1 MALLRAQHIAKH
13 FGERTLFS
21 GVSFEIAPGDRVGLV
36 GVNGCGKSTLLRILA
51 GEELPDEGDIHRS
64 AECRSTWLKQRQ
76 TDTAGLTLLDATMQE
91 FAPLM
96 DLERQLEDIS
106 ARLEQGADDVLIRR
120 QYRLQEEYQQRGGLT
135 FRSRTRAVL
144 LGLGFSEAD
153 IVKPADVLSG
163 GELRKALLARVL
175 LSEATLLL
183 LDEPT
188 NHLDIRAIE
197 WLEDYLLSYRGAF
210 VVVSHDRYFLDR
222 VTTRTFEMEHA
233 TLAISRGNYSRHLQL
248 KMDAREA
255 AERRYYNQLRE
266 IRRIQGIIEQ
276 QRRWNQARNYVTIAS
291 KEKQLARIRE
301 EMVKPADDPA
311 TIRFSFHAVP
321 PAGND
326 VLIVRALEKR
336 FGERTLFSGLE
347 MHLQRGEHVCLLGA
361 NGCGKTTLLRILTGQ
376 ETPDGGGFQIGANVR
391 IGYYEQ
397 SMRGLSAELTVLE
410 QVGMLF
416 PRMDQQQLRSALGQ
430 FLFRG
435 DDVFKRIGELSGGE
449 LARIQLLKLMLSG
462 CNLLLLDEPTNHLD
476 IPSRE
481 ALERALSA
489 YDGTMLVVTHDRYFV
504 DQIADRILVLTRDG
518 LQEFAGDWT
527 AYSAAL
533 AAEHRQQDTVA
544 EYAPRARQVN
554 DYVHKREQRSAI
566 QHARGALK
574 RAEARVEE
582 QERLLGVCQEKLAS
596 PEIATDYNA
605 AMRVAE
611 EAARLEAEL
620 ESLYAD
626 WQEADQALQA
636 LCCGAEQEET

>member
-36 GVNGCGKSTLLRILA
+36 GVNGCGKSTPLRILA

-64 AECRSTWLKQRQ
+64 AECRITWLKQRQ

-574 RAEARVEE
+574 RVEARVEE

>member
-64 AECRSTWLKQRQ
+64 AECRITWLKQRQ

-326 VLIVRALEKR
+326 VLIVRALKKR

-489 YDGTMLVVTHDRYFV
+489 YDGTMLAVTHDRYFV

-527 AYSAAL
+527 AYSASL
-533 AAEHRQQDTVA
+533 AADSRQRDAVT
-544 EYAPRARQVN
+544 EEAPRARQVN

-582 QERLLGVCQEKLAS
+582 QERLLSACQQKLSS

>member
-36 GVNGCGKSTLLRILA
+36 GVNGCGKSTLLRMLA

-64 AECRSTWLKQRQ
+64 AECRITWLKQRQ

-326 VLIVRALEKR
+326 VLIVRALKKR

-489 YDGTMLVVTHDRYFV
+489 YDGTMLAVTHDRYFV

-527 AYSAAL
+527 AYSASL
-533 AAEHRQQDTVA
+533 AADSRQRDAVT
-544 EYAPRARQVN
+544 EEAPRARQVN

-582 QERLLGVCQEKLAS
+582 QERLLSACQQKLSS

>member
-64 AECRSTWLKQRQ
+64 AECRITWLKQRQ

-326 VLIVRALEKR
+326 VLIVRALKKR

-430 FLFRG
+430 FLLRG

-489 YDGTMLVVTHDRYFV
+489 YDGTMLAVTHDRYFV

-527 AYSAAL
+527 AYSASL
-533 AAEHRQQDTVA
+533 AADSRQRDAVT
-544 EYAPRARQVN
+544 EEAPRARQVN

-582 QERLLGVCQEKLAS
+582 QERLLSACQQKLSS

>member
-64 AECRSTWLKQRQ
+64 AECRITWLKQRQ

-248 KMDAREA
+248 KMGAREA

-336 FGERTLFSGLE
+336 FGERALFSGLE

-527 AYSAAL
+527 AYSASL
-533 AAEHRQQDTVA
+533 AADSRQRDAVT
-544 EYAPRARQVN
+544 EDAPRARQVN

>member
-64 AECRSTWLKQRQ
+64 AECRITWLKQRQ

-397 SMRGLSAELTVLE
+397 SVRGLSAELTVLE

-430 FLFRG
+430 FLLRG

-489 YDGTMLVVTHDRYFV
+489 YDGTMLAVTHDRYFV

-527 AYSAAL
+527 AYSASL
-533 AAEHRQQDTVA
+533 AADSRQRDAVT
-544 EYAPRARQVN
+544 EEAPRARQVN

-582 QERLLGVCQEKLAS
+582 QERLLSACQQKLSS

>member
-21 GVSFEIAPGDRVGLV
+21 GVSLEIAPGDRVGLV

-64 AECRSTWLKQRQ
+64 AECRITWLKQRQ

-197 WLEDYLLSYRGAF
+197 WLEDYLLSYQGAF

-311 TIRFSFHAVP
+311 AIRFSFHAVP

-544 EYAPRARQVN
+544 EDAPRARQVN

>member
-51 GEELPDEGDIHRS
+51 GEELPDAGDIHRS
-64 AECRSTWLKQRQ
+64 AECRITWLKQRQ

-301 EMVKPADDPA
+301 ETVKPADDPA

-430 FLFRG
+430 FLLRG

-489 YDGTMLVVTHDRYFV
+489 YDGTMLAVTHDRYFV

-527 AYSAAL
+527 AYSASL
-533 AAEHRQQDTVA
+533 AADSRQRDAVT
-544 EYAPRARQVN
+544 EDAPRARQVN

-582 QERLLGVCQEKLAS
+582 QERLLSACQQKLSS

>member
-1 MALLRAQHIAKH
+1 MALLLAQHIAKH
-13 FGERTLFS
+13 FGERTLFA

-36 GVNGCGKSTLLRILA
+36 GVNGCGKSTLLSMLA
-51 GEELPDEGDIHRS
+51 GEEQPDEGEIHRS
-64 AECRSTWLKQRQ
+64 SECRMTWLRQRQ
-76 TDTAGLTLLDATMQE
+76 TDTEGLSLLDATMQE

-96 DLERQLEDIS
+96 ELERQLDELS
-106 ARLEQGADDVLIRR
+106 ARLELGADDALIRR
-120 QYRLQEEYQQRGGLT
+120 QCRLQEEYQQRGGLT

-153 IVKPADVLSG
+153 IQKPADVLSG

-175 LSEATLLL
+175 LSEANLLL

-233 TLAISRGNYSRHLQL
+233 TVAVSRGNYSRHLQL

-266 IRRIQGIIEQ
+266 VRRIQGIIEQ

-291 KEKQLARIRE
+291 KEKQLARIRQ

-311 TIRFSFHAVP
+311 SIRFSFRAVE

-326 VLIVRALEKR
+326 VLTVRALEKR
-336 FGERTLFSGLE
+336 FGEHVLFGGLE
-347 MHLQRGEHVCLLGA
+347 MHLLRGEHVCLLGA

-376 ETPDGGGFQIGANVR
+376 ETPDAGGFQVGANVR

-397 SMRGLSAELTVLE
+397 SMRGLSRELTVLE

-416 PRMDQQQLRSALGQ
+416 PRLDQQQLRSALGQ

-504 DQIADRILVLTRDG
+504 NQIADRILVLAREG

-527 AYSAAL
+527 AYSASL
-533 AAEHRQQDTVA
+533 AAGHREQS
-544 EYAPRARQVN
+544 APTAARARETN
-554 DYVHKREQRSAI
+554 DYVQKREQRSAL
-566 QHARGALK
+566 QRARGALK
-574 RAEARVEE
+574 RAEARVEA
-582 QERLLGVCQEKLAS
+582 QERLLSECQAQLAT
-596 PEIATDYNA
+596 PEVATDYSA
-605 AMRVAE
+605 AMRLAE

-620 ESLYAD
+620 ESLYED
-626 WQEADQALQA
+626 WQEADRALQA
-636 LCCGAEQEET
+636 LCGRTEQEET

>member
-64 AECRSTWLKQRQ
+64 AECRITWLKQRQ

-276 QRRWNQARNYVTIAS
+276 QRRWNQARNYVTIACS
-291 KEKQLARIRE
+291 LRAFARR
-301 EMVKPADDPA
+301 
-311 TIRFSFHAVP
+311 
-321 PAGND
+321 
-326 VLIVRALEKR
+326 
-336 FGERTLFSGLE
+336 
-347 MHLQRGEHVCLLGA
+347 
-361 NGCGKTTLLRILTGQ
+361 
-376 ETPDGGGFQIGANVR
+376 
-391 IGYYEQ
+391 
-397 SMRGLSAELTVLE
+397 
-410 QVGMLF
+410 
-416 PRMDQQQLRSALGQ
+416 
-430 FLFRG
+430 
-435 DDVFKRIGELSGGE
+435 
-449 LARIQLLKLMLSG
+449 
-462 CNLLLLDEPTNHLD
+462 
-476 IPSRE
+476 
-481 ALERALSA
+481 
-489 YDGTMLVVTHDRYFV
+489 
-504 DQIADRILVLTRDG
+504 
-518 LQEFAGDWT
+518 W
-527 AYSAAL
+527 
-533 AAEHRQQDTVA
+533 
-544 EYAPRARQVN
+544 
-554 DYVHKREQRSAI
+554 
-566 QHARGALK
+566 
-574 RAEARVEE
+574 
-582 QERLLGVCQEKLAS
+582 
-596 PEIATDYNA
+596 
-605 AMRVAE
+605 
-611 EAARLEAEL
+611 
-620 ESLYAD
+620 
-626 WQEADQALQA
+626 
-636 LCCGAEQEET
+636 

>member
-64 AECRSTWLKQRQ
+64 AECRITWLKQRQ

-336 FGERTLFSGLE
+336 FGERALFSGLE

-489 YDGTMLVVTHDRYFV
+489 YDGTMLAVTHDRYFV

-527 AYSAAL
+527 AYSASL
-533 AAEHRQQDTVA
+533 AADSRQRDAVT
-544 EYAPRARQVN
+544 EDAPRARQVN

-582 QERLLGVCQEKLAS
+582 QERLLSACQQKLSS